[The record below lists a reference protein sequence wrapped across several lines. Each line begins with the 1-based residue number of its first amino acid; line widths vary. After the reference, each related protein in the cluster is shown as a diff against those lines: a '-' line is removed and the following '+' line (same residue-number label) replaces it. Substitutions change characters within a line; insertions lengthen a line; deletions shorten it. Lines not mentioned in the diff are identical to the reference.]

1 MEILKRRSDV
11 VSYTFFQYEASST
24 VLNAT
29 KAMDRGSRP
38 ARKERTAAV
47 KV

>member
-1 MEILKRRSDV
+1 MERLKRRSDV

-24 VLNAT
+24 VLYAT

-38 ARKERTAAV
+38 ARKERTAV
-47 KV
+47 VEV